1 MADRPA
7 VIVDLDD
14 QEGGKKAAQDELQ
27 FQDIDHNVT
36 GRMKD
41 ELDLEKGHTH
51 TFSNFPHSAESD
63 DEEGGDK
70 TELLRDEKRPH
81 PFWRFEYYQQFFD
94 VDSNQVFWRI
104 MGSMTPNPRKNFL
117 KTQIRP
123 NPDLYG
129 PFWICTTLVFT
140 TAIAGNL
147 ANYFQ
152 SKGHSYHW
160 QYDFHKVT
168 FAATAIFSYWWIIPT
183 MLFGLLWWRGSS
195 AGYSFLEMISVYGYS
210 LAIYIPISILWVVQI
225 NWFQWLLV
233 IIGASLSGGVL
244 LFTFW
249 PAVREDEKKIAWAA
263 MFLILLFHALLAIG
277 FVLYFFHV
285 PAPIPNHTGTTTT
298 LSPANVP
305 AHSNHPAPSEFSS
318 PALVNKAP
326 IPTSTIKS
334 TKAVQNKTTPS
345 TRKRNVA

>member
-1 MADRPA
+1 
-7 VIVDLDD
+7 
-14 QEGGKKAAQDELQ
+14 
-27 FQDIDHNVT
+27 
-36 GRMKD
+36 
-41 ELDLEKGHTH
+41 
-51 TFSNFPHSAESD
+51 
-63 DEEGGDK
+63 
-70 TELLRDEKRPH
+70 
-81 PFWRFEYYQQFFD
+81 
-94 VDSNQVFWRI
+94 

-285 PAPIPNHTGTTTT
+285 PAPIHNHTGTMTTT
-298 LSPANVP
+298 VAPPIKPSP
-305 AHSNHPAPSEFSS
+305 HPAPNLS
-318 PALVNKAP
+318 PVLHPTQTSLDHLVAVHNE
-326 IPTSTIKS
+326 TS
-334 TKAVQNKTTPS
+334 QEN
-345 TRKRNVA
+345 R